1 MIFKVPEDSQILTW
15 MIIGVIST
23 WGGVVRYLID
33 VKDEVSNINWNGM
46 FSQIIVS
53 GFTGVI
59 GGLSGF
65 EMGFSIYMVYAASG
79 LFGAMGSGAI
89 DVVKNRMIGRSA
101 GN

>member
-1 MIFKVPEDSQILTW
+1 MVFKVPENTQILTW

-33 VKDEVSNINWNGM
+33 IKEDVSKIHWSSM
-46 FSQIIVS
+46 FSQIVVS

-89 DVVKNRMIGRSA
+89 EVVKNRMIGRSA